1 MSDWREADLELSGL
15 KLTLLFDGPRVLKEG
30 GGSRVV
36 TDTERGMPAN
46 EMALDSVVEEGLPGG
61 VLAALL
67 TRVFD
72 GAEIP
77 LFAEKFRGL
86 IRAIKSLKWL
96 SLTCSS
102 ISSFS
107 STY

>member
-1 MSDWREADLELSGL
+1 MLWLDDS
-15 KLTLLFDGPRVLKEG
+15 RVLKGG

-36 TDTERGMPAN
+36 KDTERGTPAK
-46 EMALDSVVEEGLPGG
+46 ETALSSSVIDGFPGG

-77 LFAEKFRGL
+77 LLAEKSRGL
-86 IRAIKSLKWL
+86 I
-96 SLTCSS
+96 
-102 ISSFS
+102 
-107 STY
+107 